1 MWIDP
6 SRKRFYKSNRTD
18 APLTSAFITFYFCF
32 SSLRGQ
38 DLRTCVTG
46 WSINLFAVTFQP
58 QAGGKEGGEATIID
72 ISRLITNVSMPSEIV
87 QNRTKS
93 SFFPRIC
100 SNSSVSWLVQSADA
114 IFLAKAVEIN
124 VDAVISLLRQ
134 NCTQDSTPR
143 CVLRPS
149 LRSLSLSPFLFLS
162 PSNPI
167 KLEILLISQWRFR

>member
-124 VDAVISLLRQ
+124 VDAVISAASAKLYTRFHAEMCFASEFTL
-134 NCTQDSTPR
+134 
-143 CVLRPS
+143 
-149 LRSLSLSPFLFLS
+149 SLSLSLS
-162 PSNPI
+162 VS
-167 KLEILLISQWRFR
+167 LSV